1 MPQEWHERM
10 TTIKTYQ
17 EDRSAMG
24 RINQW
29 KSAINLANDRFVGGG
44 FETWQ
49 RPVCQRYAP
58 NPNDC
63 RDVHSIYFEVLG
75 EHGYLGL
82 AFFLGLLAMTWRKCS
97 AIIRRTRKDPTQL
110 WARDLAAMIQVSM
123 VGYMSAGAFLGLAYF
138 DYIYHLVAVVVV
150 TNHLVGQAR
159 ASPTATVS
167 GGVPHRG
174 VAAPPWSANRV

>member
-1 MPQEWHERM
+1 M

-17 EDRSAMG
+17 EDKSAMG

-29 KSAINLANDRFVGGG
+29 KSAINLANDRVVGGG

-49 RPVCQRYAP
+49 RPVCRRYAP

-75 EHGYLGL
+75 EHGYIGL
-82 AFFLGLLAMTWRKCS
+82 ALFLGILATTWLKCS
-97 AIIRRTRKDPTQL
+97 AVIRRAKKDPALL

-150 TNHLVGQAR
+150 TNHLIGQAAN
-159 ASPTATVS
+159 ASSAVAASKTVS
-167 GGVPHRG
+167 TGGPG
-174 VAAPPWSANRV
+174 AQPWFPNRV